1 MAKQKTFENGKK
13 KTRRVNPIYHLG
25 AAKTRLVKSD
35 KKMQKTSAER
45 FFTST
50 EGKLKL
56 PSNVARA
63 LSSVKNA
70 DFQGI
75 LID

>member
-13 KTRRVNPIYHLG
+13 KTRRVNPIYYSG

-56 PSNVARA
+56 PSNVTRA
-63 LSSVKNA
+63 LSSVKND
-70 DFQGI
+70 DFQGTFS
-75 LID
+75 D

>member
-45 FFTST
+45 FFAST

-56 PSNVARA
+56 PYNVTRA

-70 DFQGI
+70 DFQGTF
-75 LID
+75 LD